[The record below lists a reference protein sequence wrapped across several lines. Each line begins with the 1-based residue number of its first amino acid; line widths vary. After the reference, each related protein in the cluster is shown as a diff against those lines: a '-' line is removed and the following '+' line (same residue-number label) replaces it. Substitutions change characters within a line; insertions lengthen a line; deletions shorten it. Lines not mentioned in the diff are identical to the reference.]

1 MTDLSNAVVMWPSG
15 HDLRVWRCLNKDFS
29 RLIDGAPV
37 VWGLPP
43 KDMFRLIDGVPVAK
57 PKPAETGEIEPPA
70 RQDGLFTM
78 REAAAH
84 LNVTDEQLAGFLGD
98 GALSYINVGRGKL
111 RPRIRFTKQDLD
123 AFIEQRRQR
132 EASCPSTRGRTARS
146 ITTTSSSKV
155 IGFAARRNELLAKKR
170 KPSKP

>member
-1 MTDLSNAVVMWPSG
+1 MDDLSNAVVMWPSG

-43 KDMFRLIDGVPVAK
+43 KDMFRLIDGVSVAK
-57 PKPAETGEIEPPA
+57 PKPAETGENEPPA

-84 LNVTDEQLAGFLGD
+84 LNVTDDQLAGFVRD
-98 GALSYINVGRGKL
+98 GLPYINVGRGKQ

-123 AFIEQRRQR
+123 AFIEQRRHR
-132 EASCPSTRGRTARS
+132 ETACRSTNGRTARTT
-146 ITTTSSSKV
+146 TTTSNLKV
-155 IGFAARRNELLAKKR
+155 IGFAARRNELLAKML